1 MGYVGAGFPALNN
14 RKLVAGAGTYVA
26 DVKLD
31 HMTYAAIVRSPF
43 AAARIRGVDARA
55 ARELPGVVAV
65 ATGAELRER
74 VGPMDVDAFGTGV
87 DAKGVDVYPLAIDRA
102 RFVGEAVAAV
112 VAEDPYTAK
121 HAAGLVEVDYE
132 ELPPVVD
139 AREALRADSPRV
151 EPEWGDNVLFHAH
164 FPAGDV
170 DAAFA
175 AADGTVSSQ
184 LRHHRYTGTPL
195 EPRAYLAHYDPY
207 RESLTFWASTQSPHP
222 LRHLLATTLRLPEN
236 EIRVIQPNVGGA
248 FGLKLPFYQEEPLI
262 AYLSLAV
269 ERPVRWVAERR
280 EEFLAGGHARE
291 TDLEWSAAYRRDGTV
306 TALRVR
312 VIADVGAPCALCG
325 WGMSFLT
332 AFCIPTA
339 YKIPNTDVELFSVAT
354 NKCPWNAYRGYGK
367 ETASFLMDRVMDAV
381 ARETGVDRAEVR
393 LRNFIGPDEFPFS
406 RASGAVI
413 DSGDYPKA
421 LRSVLERIEYDD
433 FPRRQR
439 EARAQG
445 RYIGLGLGQELTPE
459 GCGLS
464 GSQFIGAYDGA
475 TVRVSPSGQVT
486 VLTGVTSPGTGNETA
501 MAQIAA
507 EALGVEI
514 EHVRVLQGDTESC
527 PYGLGNYS
535 SRSVMMGGSAVHLAA
550 TELREKI
557 MRVAGRMLEVSPDDL
572 TTQPGRIEARGAPF
586 RSVSFKDV
594 VAEIY
599 HHCHG
604 ASASEEE
611 PGLEAT
617 RYFRHGNVFH
627 QPETQGRYNPYPAW
641 PNQAVACIVEVDP
654 ETGVVTVL
662 RHCGVH
668 DSGVI
673 VNPLT
678 AEASLHGGT
687 AQGIGGALYEQLA
700 YDERGQLLTT
710 TWMDY
715 TLPTAVELP
724 KFEIGHQETPSP
736 FAPLG
741 TKGVGESG
749 VTGPL
754 GALCGAVENA
764 FPELDLEIT
773 ALPLTPER
781 VWKALRSAPRRRAP
795 GSGGAGGSG

>member
-1 MGYVGAGFPALNN
+1 MVYIGKGVPSLTS
-14 RKLVAGAGTYVA
+14 RKLVAGAGTFVS

-31 HMTYAAIVRSPF
+31 HMTHAAIVRSPF
-43 AAARIRGVDARA
+43 AAARIAAIDSRA
-55 ARELPGVVAV
+55 ARAIPGVVAV
-65 ATGAELRER
+65 VTGAELRER
-74 VGPMDVDAFGTGV
+74 IGAMDVDAFGTGV
-87 DAKGVDVYPLAIDRA
+87 DAKGVDLYPLAIERT
-102 RFVGEAVAAV
+102 RFAGEAVAAV
-112 VAEDPYTAK
+112 VADDPYTAK
-121 HAAGLVEVDYE
+121 RAAASVEVDYE
-132 ELPPVVD
+132 ELPPVVSAVD
-139 AREALRADSPRV
+139 ALQAESPLV
-151 EPEWGDNVLFHAH
+151 EPEWGDNVLFHAR

-170 DAAFA
+170 EAAFET
-175 AADGTVSSQ
+175 ADGTVASR
-184 LRHHRYTGTPL
+184 LRHHRYAGTPL
-195 EPRAYLAHYDPY
+195 EPRAYLAHYD
-207 RESLTFWASTQSPHP
+207 RHQESLTFWASTQSPHP
-222 LRHLLATTLRLPEN
+222 LRHLLAATLGMPEN

-248 FGLKLPFYQEEPLI
+248 FGLKLPFFQEEPLV
-262 AYLSLAV
+262 AYLSLV
-269 ERPVRWVAERR
+269 VKRPVRWVAERT
-280 EEFLAGGHARE
+280 EDFLAGGHARE
-291 TDLEWSAAYRRDGTV
+291 TDLEWSAAYRRDGAV
-306 TALRVR
+306 TGLRVR
-312 VIADVGAPCALCG
+312 VIADVGAPCALAG

-332 AFCIPTA
+332 AFCIPTV
-339 YKIPNTDVELFSVAT
+339 YKIPNTDVELFSVVT

-381 ARETGVDRAEVR
+381 ARETGIDRAEVR
-393 LRNFIGPDEFPFS
+393 LRNFIQPHEFPYS
-406 RASGAVI
+406 QNSGAVI
-413 DSGDYPKA
+413 DSGDYPQA
-421 LRSVLERIEYDD
+421 LRGVLEMIDYED

-439 EARAQG
+439 AARAEG

-459 GCGLS
+459 GCGLA

-475 TVRVSPSGQVT
+475 TVRISPSGQVT

-550 TELREKI
+550 TELHEK
-557 MRVAGRMLEVSPDDL
+557 MLRVAGRMLEVSPDDL
-572 TTQPGRIEARGAPF
+572 VVKSSRIEVRGAPF
-586 RSVSFKDV
+586 RSLAFKEV

-604 ASASEEE
+604 ASAQGEE
-611 PGLEAT
+611 PGLEVT

-641 PNQAVACIVEVDP
+641 SNQAVACVVEVDP
-654 ETGVVTVL
+654 DTGTVKLL
-662 RHCGVH
+662 RYCGNH

-678 AEASLHGGT
+678 AEANLHGGI
-687 AQGIGGALYEQLA
+687 AQGVGGALYEQLV
-700 YDERGQLLTT
+700 YDERGQLMTT
-710 TWMDY
+710 TFMDY

-736 FAPLG
+736 FSPLG

-764 FPELDLEIT
+764 FPELALEIT

-781 VWKALRSAPRRRAP
+781 VWNALRRTARRDRPRGVTRGAPD
-795 GSGGAGGSG
+795 